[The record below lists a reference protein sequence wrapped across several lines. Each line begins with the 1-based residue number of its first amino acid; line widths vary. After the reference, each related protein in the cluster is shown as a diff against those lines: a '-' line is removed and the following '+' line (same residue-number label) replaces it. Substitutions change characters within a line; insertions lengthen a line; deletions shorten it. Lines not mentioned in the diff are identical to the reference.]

1 MKYTW
6 DPKKASSNFKKH
18 KVDFA
23 AVEAVFEDDKCLYF
37 RDNSQDYGEERYVAI
52 GMDALLNV
60 VVVVYTYRGEDEIR
74 IISARKATQKERKQ
88 YGQ

>member
-6 DPKKASSNFKKH
+6 EPKKAASNYKKH
-18 KVDFA
+18 QVDFA
-23 AVEAVFEDDKCLYF
+23 AVSFVFEDERCLYF
-37 RDNSQDYGEERYVAI
+37 LDDSQDYGEDRYVTI

-74 IISARKATQKERKQ
+74 IISARKATKKERKQ
-88 YGQ
+88 YEQ